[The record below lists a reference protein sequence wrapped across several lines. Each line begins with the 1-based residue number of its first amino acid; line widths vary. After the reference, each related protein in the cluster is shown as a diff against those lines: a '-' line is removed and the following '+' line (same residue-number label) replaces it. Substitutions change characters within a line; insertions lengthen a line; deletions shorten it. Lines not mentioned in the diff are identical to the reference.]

1 MQGSSARKLVP
12 PVLLAATLIAAPFAA
27 SAAPPGPP
35 PKDVDIS
42 LPAGEA
48 CVFPLHV
55 VGTDSKAQVITHKNG
70 RVITAGKGFTLTFTN
85 EATGKT
91 VTIRSSGSVQKTTT
105 NPDGTSTVEIT
116 GGNVLILFPSDV
128 PAGPS
133 TKQYVGRVVY
143 TVDANGVFTVQ
154 STSGTQ
160 RDVCA
165 ELVG

>member
-1 MQGSSARKLVP
+1 
-12 PVLLAATLIAAPFAA
+12 
-27 SAAPPGPP
+27 
-35 PKDVDIS
+35 
-42 LPAGEA
+42 
-48 CVFPLHV
+48 LHV

-70 RVITAGKGFTLTFTN
+70 RVISAGKGFTLTFTN

-105 NPDGTSTVEIT
+105 HPDGSSTVEIT